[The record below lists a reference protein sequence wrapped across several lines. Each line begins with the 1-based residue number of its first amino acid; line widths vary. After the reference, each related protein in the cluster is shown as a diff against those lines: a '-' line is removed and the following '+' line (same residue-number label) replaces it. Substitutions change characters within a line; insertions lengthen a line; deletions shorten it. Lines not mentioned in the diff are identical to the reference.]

1 MFHVHS
7 SGISNMK
14 NIKGNIYLAKGS
26 VSSKHRVEPESK
38 KWHSQ
43 LTQYST
49 KCNAFILKCFLQFIC
64 TNLDGSQKESS
75 NFLNLLQKEG
85 VTQKGEGGGGVPSEK
100 AEEGGSN
107 PGENNECRIYE
118 VRKRSVF

>member
-64 TNLDGSQKESS
+64 TNLDGSQKGQRRGAPTLEKTMSVG
-75 NFLNLLQKEG
+75 FMK
-85 VTQKGEGGGGVPSEK
+85 SEK
-100 AEEGGSN
+100 GQFFKLQNQS
-107 PGENNECRIYE
+107 ENFFWKPLLVAILALQT
-118 VRKRSVF
+118 